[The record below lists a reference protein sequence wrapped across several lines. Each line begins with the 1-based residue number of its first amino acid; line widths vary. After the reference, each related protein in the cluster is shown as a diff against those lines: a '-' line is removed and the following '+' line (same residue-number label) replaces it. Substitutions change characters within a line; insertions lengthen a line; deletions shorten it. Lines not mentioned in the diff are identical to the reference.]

1 MSLKRLPVLK
11 IVIKGLTIEIASQQA
26 DALHIILSP
35 GLDAL
40 AAIGVQDIS
49 VSQYESQDPTH
60 LLAFIQCDLNRHVIS
75 TRGEAVAGMPLALQA
90 VELNAKL
97 IAVATHLVH

>member
-11 IVIKGLTIEIASQQA
+11 LGIKGLSIEIASQQP
-26 DALHIILSP
+26 DALQIILSP
-35 GLDAL
+35 GLEAL

-60 LLAFIQCDLNRHVIS
+60 LLAFIHCDMNRHVIS
-75 TRGEAVAGMPLALQA
+75 TRDEAIAAMPLALQA

-97 IAVATHLVH
+97 LVVAKNLVH